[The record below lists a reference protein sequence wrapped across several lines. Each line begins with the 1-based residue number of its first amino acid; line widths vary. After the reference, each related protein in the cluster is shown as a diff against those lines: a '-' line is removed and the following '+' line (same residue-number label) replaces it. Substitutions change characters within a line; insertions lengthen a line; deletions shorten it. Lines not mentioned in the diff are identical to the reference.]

1 MVVVDDVRGYGTTY
15 VRMLLIPSPS
25 PIPYIL
31 CQQIVLYAVNCQ
43 EGNLDWHVENV
54 LQKAIHSFG
63 SGTLRFILHQ
73 LLPLYL
79 CILGKDF
86 ALGMCGSSGT
96 LRFL

>member
-1 MVVVDDVRGYGTTY
+1 MVVVDDVRGYGTT
-15 VRMLLIPSPS
+15 
-25 PIPYIL
+25 IL

-63 SGTLRFILHQ
+63 SGTLRFILQQ

-79 CILGKDF
+79 CIIGEDF

-96 LRFL
+96 LRFLLLRVCTEI